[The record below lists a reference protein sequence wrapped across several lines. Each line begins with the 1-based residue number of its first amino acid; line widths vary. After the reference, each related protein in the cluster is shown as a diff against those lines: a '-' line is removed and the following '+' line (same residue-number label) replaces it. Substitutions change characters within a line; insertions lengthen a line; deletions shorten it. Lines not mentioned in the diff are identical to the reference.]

1 MKLNRWI
8 KKIWNRIG
16 QWSSQST
23 AEEPSLLACFLKIT
37 QNAAGKRD
45 NLCSPQIRW
54 WQKLEGKVINCEI
67 SHFLEDKK
75 AQRLFYTIKT
85 FTNECTPLSMR
96 EPQGQLA
103 NRLMK
108 NITSSAGEE
117 VRGFF
122 RKTLPQNSSEGESVN
137 VEKAFAYNSMS
148 WERMMNML
156 MISQQSNEYAL
167 MCILKDWIQTL
178 FGMYGL
184 CKMICSCIW
193 P

>member
-1 MKLNRWI
+1 
-8 KKIWNRIG
+8 
-16 QWSSQST
+16 
-23 AEEPSLLACFLKIT
+23 
-37 QNAAGKRD
+37 
-45 NLCSPQIRW
+45 
-54 WQKLEGKVINCEI
+54 
-67 SHFLEDKK
+67 
-75 AQRLFYTIKT
+75 
-85 FTNECTPLSMR
+85 MR

-108 NITSSAGEE
+108 NTTASAGEE

-167 MCILKDWIQTL
+167 MCILKD
-178 FGMYGL
+178 
-184 CKMICSCIW
+184 
-193 P
+193 